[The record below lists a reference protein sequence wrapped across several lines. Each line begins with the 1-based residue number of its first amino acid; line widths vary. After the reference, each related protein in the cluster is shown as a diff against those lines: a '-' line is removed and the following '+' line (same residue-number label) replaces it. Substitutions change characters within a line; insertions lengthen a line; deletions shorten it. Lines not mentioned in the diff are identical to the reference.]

1 MDSNS
6 RDDKHNEAVS
16 RPVIRRSQYTCLITT
31 HAQNPIHNWPQ
42 HPVSLGTKD
51 SSVRNHKNQVRQE
64 QDYS

>member
-6 RDDKHNEAVS
+6 REDKHNEAVS
-16 RPVIRRSQYTCLITT
+16 RAVIRRSQYTCLITT
-31 HAQNPIHNWPQ
+31 HAQNPIHSWPQ
-42 HPVSLGTKD
+42 HPVSLWMND